1 MAWNWQISGWP
12 DFRYDAAALAPLEQ
26 RFLLSSGEI
35 LGAVHHVSSPERDQL
50 RIDLLSDEAMKT
62 SAIEGEIL
70 DRQSVQSSLRRQ
82 LGLSPDSY
90 PTKPKEQGV
99 TEMMVDVYSI
109 YAEPLTHE
117 MLFRWHSKLL
127 SHDRRLESVGGY
139 RQHEDA
145 MQIVSG
151 RVDRPTIHFEAPSS
165 EQVPGEMDRYVDWFN
180 MTAPGVAQP
189 LPALTRAGLSHLY
202 FESIHPFEDG
212 NGRLVRAL
220 AEKSL
225 AQNMGQP
232 SLIALAYSIER
243 ERKAYYDQL
252 EQHQK
257 TLDVTPWL
265 EWFAETVLTAQ
276 QVTLDRVG
284 FFIAKARLYD
294 QHRDQLNARQA
305 KVIERMFR
313 EGPDGF
319 KGGLSAENY
328 ISITGTSRATAT
340 RDLHDLVELEAFRR
354 TGQRR
359 YTRYW
364 LNFEGAPLS
373 VQHDR
378 LVRDINP
385 SFQKHLFNLTKTEVE
400 TTIKLDS

>member
-1 MAWNWQISGWP
+1 MPWNWQIEDWP
-12 DFRYDAAALAPLEQ
+12 DFRYDAVAIAPYEQ
-26 RFLLSSGEI
+26 RFLMSSGEI
-35 LGAVHHVSSPERDQL
+35 LGAFHHVSPSERDQL

-62 SAIEGEIL
+62 SAIEGEML

-90 PTKPKEQGV
+90 PAKPREQGV
-99 TEMMVDVYSI
+99 AEMMVDVYSTF
-109 YAEPLTHE
+109 AEPLTHKT
-117 MLFRWHSKLL
+117 LFRWHSMLL
-127 SHDRRLESVGGY
+127 SHDQRLETIGAY

-151 RVDRPTIHFEAPSS
+151 RLDRPTVHFEAPPSDR
-165 EQVPGEMDRYVDWFN
+165 VAGEMDRYLQWFN
-180 MTAPGVAQP
+180 ETAPDAKAP

-212 NGRLVRAL
+212 NGRLGRAL

-225 AQNMGQP
+225 AQNTGQP
-232 SLIALAYSIER
+232 SLIALAFSIER
-243 ERKAYYDQL
+243 ERKTYYDQL
-252 EQHQK
+252 ERHQK

-284 FFIAKARLYD
+284 FFIAKARFYD
-294 QHRDQLNARQA
+294 RHREQLNDRQA

-319 KGGLSAENY
+319 EGGLSAENY
-328 ISITGTSRATAT
+328 LSITGTSRATAT
-340 RDLHDLVELEAFRR
+340 RDLQDLVEMGALTRAGEL
-354 TGQRR
+354 R

-364 LNFEGAPLS
+364 L
-373 VQHDR
+373 
-378 LVRDINP
+378 
-385 SFQKHLFNLTKTEVE
+385 
-400 TTIKLDS
+400 KL

>member
-1 MAWNWQISGWP
+1 MAWNWQIPGWP
-12 DFRYDAAALAPLEQ
+12 EFRYDTATLAPLEQ

-35 LGAVHHVSSPERDQL
+35 LGAVHHVSPSERDQL

-62 SAIEGEIL
+62 SAIEGEML

-90 PTKPKEQGV
+90 PTKPREQGV
-99 TEMMVDVYSI
+99 AEMMVDVYST

-117 MLFRWHSKLL
+117 TLFRWHSMLL
-127 SHDRRLESVGGY
+127 SHDRRLESVGAY

-151 RVDRPTIHFEAPSS
+151 RLDRPTVHFEAPHSK
-165 EQVPGEMDRYVDWFN
+165 QVPDEMDRYVDWFKV
-180 MTAPGVAQP
+180 TTPGANKP

-212 NGRLVRAL
+212 NGRLGRAL

-232 SLIALAYSIER
+232 SLIALAFTIER
-243 ERKAYYDQL
+243 ERKTYYDEL
-252 EQHQK
+252 ERHQK

-265 EWFAETVLTAQ
+265 EWFAESILTAQ

-284 FFIAKARLYD
+284 FFIAKARFYD
-294 QHRDQLNARQA
+294 RHGDQLNDRQA
-305 KVIERMFR
+305 KAIERVFR

-340 RDLHDLVELEAFRR
+340 RDLQGLVEMVALKR
-354 TGQRR
+354 TGELR

-364 LNFEGAPLS
+364 LNLPRG
-373 VQHDR
+373 
-378 LVRDINP
+378 
-385 SFQKHLFNLTKTEVE
+385 
-400 TTIKLDS
+400 

>member
-1 MAWNWQISGWP
+1 M
-12 DFRYDAAALAPLEQ
+12 
-26 RFLLSSGEI
+26 
-35 LGAVHHVSSPERDQL
+35 
-50 RIDLLSDEAMKT
+50 
-62 SAIEGEIL
+62 
-70 DRQSVQSSLRRQ
+70 
-82 LGLSPDSY
+82 
-90 PTKPKEQGV
+90 
-99 TEMMVDVYSI
+99 
-109 YAEPLTHE
+109 
-117 MLFRWHSKLL
+117 LL
-127 SHDRRLESVGGY
+127 SHDRRLESVGAY

-151 RVDRPTIHFEAPSS
+151 RIDRPVVHFEAPPSS
-165 EQVPGEMDRYVDWFN
+165 QVAGEMDRYVDWFSR
-180 MTAPGVAQP
+180 TVPDGEEP

-212 NGRLVRAL
+212 NGRLGRAL

-252 EQHQK
+252 ERHQK
-257 TLDVTPWL
+257 TLDVTSWL

-284 FFIAKARLYD
+284 FFIAKARFYD
-294 QHRDQLNARQA
+294 QFCDQLNARQA
-305 KVIERMFR
+305 KAIERMFR

-328 ISITGTSRATAT
+328 ISITATSRATAT
-340 RDLHDLVELEAFRR
+340 RDLQDLVEMGALSR
-354 TGQRR
+354 TGERR

-364 LNFEGAPLS
+364 LRIEAAP
-373 VQHDR
+373 
-378 LVRDINP
+378 P
-385 SFQKHLFNLTKTEVE
+385 
-400 TTIKLDS
+400 

>member
-1 MAWNWQISGWP
+1 MVWNWQISGWP
-12 DFRYDAAALAPLEQ
+12 DFRYDAAVLAPFEQ

-35 LGAVHHVSSPERDQL
+35 LGAVHHVSPSARDQL

-62 SAIEGEIL
+62 SAIEGEML

-90 PTKPKEQGV
+90 PTKPREQGV
-99 TEMMVDVYSI
+99 AEMMVDVYST

-117 MLFRWHSKLL
+117 TLFRWHSMLL
-127 SHDRRLESVGGY
+127 FHDRRLESVGVY

-151 RVDRPTIHFEAPSS
+151 RVDRPTVHFEAPPSK
-165 EQVPGEMDRYVDWFN
+165 QVSDEMDAYVDWFSR
-180 MTAPGVAQP
+180 TAPNAEEP

-212 NGRLVRAL
+212 NGRLGRVL

-225 AQNMGQP
+225 AQNMSQP

-243 ERKAYYDQL
+243 EKKAYYDQL
-252 EQHQK
+252 ERHQK

-265 EWFAETVLTAQ
+265 QWFAETVLTAQ
-276 QVTLDRVG
+276 QVTLNRVG
-284 FFIAKARLYD
+284 FLIAKARFYD
-294 QHRDQLNARQA
+294 RHRDQLNERQA
-305 KVIERMFR
+305 KSIERMFR

-328 ISITGTSRATAT
+328 ILITGTSRATAT
-340 RDLHDLVELEAFRR
+340 RDLQDMVEMGALTR
-354 TGQRR
+354 TGELR
-359 YTRYW
+359 YTRYR
-364 LNFEGAPLS
+364 LNLEEITAQLG
-373 VQHDR
+373 
-378 LVRDINP
+378 
-385 SFQKHLFNLTKTEVE
+385 
-400 TTIKLDS
+400 

>member
-12 DFRYDAAALAPLEQ
+12 DFRYDAAVLAPFEQ

-35 LGAVHHVSSPERDQL
+35 LGAFHHVSPSERDQL
-50 RIDLLSDEAMKT
+50 RIDLLSEEAMKT
-62 SAIEGEIL
+62 SAIEGEML

-90 PTKPKEQGV
+90 PTKPREQGV
-99 TEMMVDVYSI
+99 AEMMVDVYST

-117 MLFRWHSKLL
+117 TLFRWHGMLL
-127 SHDRRLESVGGY
+127 SHDRRLEAIGAY

-151 RVDRPTIHFEAPSS
+151 RLDRPVVHFEAPPSA
-165 EQVPGEMDRYVDWFN
+165 QVPDEMDRYVDWFN
-180 MTAPGVAQP
+180 VTAPGAEMP
-189 LPALTRAGLSHLY
+189 LPPLTRAALSHLY

-212 NGRLVRAL
+212 NGRLGRAL

-225 AQNMGQP
+225 AQNTGQP

-252 EQHQK
+252 ERHQK

-265 EWFAETVLTAQ
+265 EWFAKSVLTAQ

-284 FFIAKARLYD
+284 FFIAKARFYD
-294 QHRDQLNARQA
+294 RHRTQLNARQA
-305 KVIERMFR
+305 KAIERMFR

-328 ISITGTSRATAT
+328 LSITGTSRATAT
-340 RDLHDLVELEAFRR
+340 RDLQDLVEMGAVTR
-354 TGQRR
+354 TGERR

-364 LNFEGAPLS
+364 LTL
-373 VQHDR
+373 QH
-378 LVRDINP
+378 L
-385 SFQKHLFNLTKTEVE
+385 
-400 TTIKLDS
+400 